1 MGGAPLS
8 AISGGYIQAG
18 NTGNLML
25 TPSPGLSLRVRAS
38 EKLAVLP
45 SPKSLKLIIFRW
57 YVCLPPR
64 SVLKIRESLS
74 RQVWVL

>member
-25 TPSPGLSLRVRAS
+25 TPSPDDFLCAS
-38 EKLAVLP
+38 EH
-45 SPKSLKLIIFRW
+45 PKN
-57 YVCLPPR
+57 
-64 SVLKIRESLS
+64 
-74 RQVWVL
+74 